1 MVKKKYKVV
10 RGFTLI
16 ELLAVIVILGIIML
30 VAIPAVT
37 GYISGARNDSYIN
50 DAALFIDGIKNV
62 AITKNRLPVANNQ
75 VYLFKV
81 AGEGGLNL
89 ESGGKQSPYG
99 VPWDEYYTYVAI
111 AKYNNEYYYAFAA
124 NDEEGNFI
132 PLSTL
137 EFIREHDMKIQNA
150 GSKKA
155 SRECIGGIASST
167 LRSDLDVNLVIKCTD
182 DTPKGLWDTNIN
194 PATGE
199 EEERGFL
206 DLMPTSSSLESSG
219 RFIFINGVGSGD
231 GRQIL
236 YVTRVF
242 TNNTSSSNDP
252 GYKAP

>member
-1 MVKKKYKVV
+1 MHKKGSKIV

-37 GYISGARNDSYIN
+37 GYISGARNDSYLN
-50 DAALFIDGIKNV
+50 DASLFIDAIKNI
-62 AITKNRLPVANNQ
+62 AITKNRLPVTNNQ

-81 AGEGGLNL
+81 SGEGGVNL

-99 VPWDEYYTYVAI
+99 VPWDELYTYVAI
-111 AKYNNEYYYAFAA
+111 AKYNNEYYYAFAG
-124 NDEEGNFI
+124 NDEQGNFI

-137 EFIREHDMKIQNA
+137 EFIRDNKMEIQNA
-150 GSKKA
+150 GSKQA

-167 LRSDLDVNLVIKCTD
+167 LGSDKSIICTNE
-182 DTPKGLWDTNIN
+182 TPKGSWDTNIN
-194 PATGE
+194 PTTGK

-206 DLMPTSSSLESSG
+206 DLMPNNSSLENGG
-219 RFIFINGVGSGD
+219 RFLFINGVGSGNT
-231 GRQIL
+231 REIL

-242 TNNTSSSNDP
+242 TNNTVSSNDV
-252 GYKAP
+252 GYRTT